1 MCERALQR
9 TVRHTFGGTRGRR
22 GRRGR
27 EFPRELGPVLV
38 PQLLVFDKV
47 MSREEIDGMRRD
59 PKTYY
64 HVCRGGKWEQMWN
77 DGRESY
83 DEYKAALPSR
93 KDDDQSALHNTEL
106 VFLKEFGHLFETVK
120 RSYATCWK
128 TRLASRR
135 PVCGCGRAGD
145 PGGSERGPGE
155 VRVVEP

>member
-9 TVRHTFGGTRGRR
+9 TVRHTFGGTL

-27 EFPRELGPVLV
+27 EFASELGPVLV
-38 PQLLVFDKV
+38 PQLLVFDKAT
-47 MSREEIDGMRRD
+47 SHERIDGMRRA
-59 PKTYY
+59 PKTYC

-93 KDDDQSALHNTEL
+93 KDDDHPALHNTEL

-120 RSYATCWK
+120 RSFSHVQTRYVLENTTCISV
-128 TRLASRR
+128 ASLWLRTCR
-135 PVCGCGRAGD
+135 
-145 PGGSERGPGE
+145 
-155 VRVVEP
+155 